1 MRSGPLAVET
11 VGRGVCGCVGV
22 CVGGCLSVFLKPRL
36 WSSTVSLAGVM
47 EMLEKLGPHFQE
59 TPCGHAL
66 YPNYSLTGTP
76 FCLPGHSLCWDI
88 GHCEQEVLESQ
99 GLCPVG

>member
-1 MRSGPLAVET
+1 
-11 VGRGVCGCVGV
+11 
-22 CVGGCLSVFLKPRL
+22 
-36 WSSTVSLAGVM
+36 
-47 EMLEKLGPHFQE
+47 MLEKLGPHFQE